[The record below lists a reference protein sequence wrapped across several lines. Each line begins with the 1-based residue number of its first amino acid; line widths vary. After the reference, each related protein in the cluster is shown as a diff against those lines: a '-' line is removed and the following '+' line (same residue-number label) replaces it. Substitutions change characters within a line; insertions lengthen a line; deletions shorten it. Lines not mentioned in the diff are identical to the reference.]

1 MLQSHGSQVRLLAI
15 ATLAEI
21 GPEAETAAFALAG
34 CLDDPVEGIQPAAI
48 EALQAIGPASTVA
61 LIETI
66 KFGSPAARANA
77 SRAIEAFEHD
87 TKPRIP
93 VFVATREEEE
103 LPQPDAATGGV
114 SGLPLGQHL
123 LLLKNTKSNYVR
135 YRALSALGLHGER
148 AEAAV
153 PF

>member
-48 EALQAIGPASTVA
+48 GPASTVA

-66 KFGSPAARANA
+66 KFGNPAARANA

-135 YRALSALGLHGER
+135 YRAMSALGLHGER